1 MKKQIYTLVLIA
13 VTCGAITACGK
24 KDDTTKAPS
33 EQETE
38 TSAPSDAGTEPV
50 DDETTVP
57 AEAPSD
63 EESETQTP
71 APEPDATPDSSLAE
85 NTMPPEEIVPTTGS
99 ASGTFVGFV
108 DTHTV
113 EIVLDD
119 GETIP
124 YQVKKDSVLDALQEM
139 DENGETALSFKY
151 KITADGDYIIT
162 KVK

>member
-1 MKKQIYTLVLIA
+1 MKKRIYILALIA
-13 VTCGAITACGK
+13 ATCAAITACGK

-33 EQETE
+33 EQDTEATTPSDTEPADEETDVPTE
-38 TSAPSDAGTEPV
+38 TPSN
-50 DDETTVP
+50 
-57 AEAPSD
+57 

-71 APEPDATPDSSLAE
+71 TPEPDATPDDSQADS
-85 NTMPPEEIVPTTGS
+85 TTSPEETLPTTGS

-113 EIVLDD
+113 EVILDD
-119 GETIP
+119 GETIS
-124 YQVKKDSVLDALQEM
+124 YQVKKESVLTALQEM
-139 DENGETALSFKY
+139 DENGETDLSYKY

>member
-1 MKKQIYTLVLIA
+1 MKKRIYTLALIA
-13 VTCGAITACGK
+13 VTCAAIMACGK

-38 TSAPSDAGTEPV
+38 TTTPSDDGTEPD
-50 DDETTVP
+50 DDENTVP
-57 AEAPSD
+57 TEAPSD

-71 APEPDATPDSSLAE
+71 APEPDATPDSSPAE
-85 NTMPPEEIVPTTGS
+85 STIPPEEMVPTTGS

-113 EIVLDD
+113 EIILDD